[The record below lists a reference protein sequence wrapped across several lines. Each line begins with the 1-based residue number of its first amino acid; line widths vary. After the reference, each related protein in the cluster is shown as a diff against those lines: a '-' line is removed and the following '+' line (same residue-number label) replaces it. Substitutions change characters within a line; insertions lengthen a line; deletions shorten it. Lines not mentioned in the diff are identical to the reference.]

1 MDWTPGGL
9 SDDVEDRRGDSGGG
23 GGFGG
28 FGGGGGGGLGIIGV
42 VVLVIVSLVT
52 GHNYIGSYLGGGSS
66 GSTQSAPPPS
76 SQYGPGGP
84 RSQYGSTQGSSGRV
98 NASPTEDRSAQ
109 LVSFVLGDAQKFWA
123 QTLQEQGVQYRRA
136 KVVLYRNA
144 TYSGCGTAQSQVG
157 PFYCPADQ
165 KIYMDLSFWDQ
176 LAQLGGGRAEF
187 AQAYVVAHEL
197 GHHIQNL
204 LGTEQKVERANQQNP
219 SGRNRLSV
227 KVELQAD
234 CFAGVWAKSG
244 ESRGFIHTD
253 DIAGG
258 LKAAAAVGDD
268 HLQGMQGGT
277 VRPDTFTHGSSADR
291 EKWFNRGLSGGTIDS
306 CNTFAGNE

>member
-1 MDWTPGGL
+1 MGTMDWTPGGL

-23 GGFGG
+23 GGGFG

-52 GHNYIGSYLGGGSS
+52 GHNYIGSYLSGGG
-66 GSTQSAPPPS
+66 GGQAQAPS
-76 SQYGPGGP
+76 QRNSQYGP
-84 RSQYGSTQGSSGRV
+84 TQRP
-98 NASPTEDRSAQ
+98 ASPASQSPGEDRSAQ

-123 QTLQEQGVQYRRA
+123 QTLQEQGIQYRRA

-165 KIYMDLSFWDQ
+165 KIYMDLSFWDE
-176 LAQLGGGRAEF
+176 LAKLGGGHAEF

-197 GHHIQNL
+197 GHHIQNV

-234 CFAGVWAKSG
+234 CFAGIWAKSG
-244 ESRGFIHTD
+244 ENRGFIHTD

-291 EKWFNRGLSGGTIDS
+291 EKWFNRGLNGGTIDS
-306 CNTFAGNE
+306 CNTFSADAN

>member
-28 FGGGGGGGLGIIGV
+28 FGGGGGGGLGIIGF
-42 VVLVIVSLVT
+42 VVLVIISLVT
-52 GHNYIGSYLGGGSS
+52 GHNYIGSYLSGGGSS
-66 GSTQSAPPPS
+66 APTQQSAPPS
-76 SQYGPGGP
+76 SQYGPTQ
-84 RSQYGSTQGSSGRV
+84 RSSSG
-98 NASPTEDRSAQ
+98 ASGAVSQSPGEDREAQ
-109 LVSFVLGDAQKFWA
+109 LVSWVLGNAQTFWS
-123 QTLQEQGVQYRRA
+123 QTLQQQGVQYRRA

-165 KIYMDLSFWDQ
+165 KIYIDLSFWNE
-176 LAQLGGGRAEF
+176 LAKLGGGNAEF

-244 ESRGFIHTD
+244 EQKGFIHTD

-306 CNTFAGNE
+306 CNTFAADAN

>member
-23 GGFGG
+23 GGFNL
-28 FGGGGGGGLGIIGV
+28 GGGGGGGLGIIGV
-42 VVLVIVSLVT
+42 VVVVIISLVT
-52 GHNYIGSYLGGGSS
+52 GHNYIGSYLGSGSS
-66 GSTQSAPPPS
+66 ETTQSAPS
-76 SQYGPGGP
+76 QNSQYGP
-84 RSQYGSTQGSSGRV
+84 RAAQGTSSGAV
-98 NASPTEDRSAQ
+98 SQSPTEDRSAQ
-109 LVSFVLGDAQKFWA
+109 LVSFVLGDAQKFWG
-123 QTLQEQGVQYRRA
+123 QTLQAQGVQYRRA

-165 KIYMDLSFWDQ
+165 KIYIDLSFWDE
-176 LAQLGGGRAEF
+176 LKKLGGGNAEF

-204 LGTEQKVERANQQNP
+204 LGTEQKVERENAQNAR
-219 SGRNRLSV
+219 GRNHLSV
-227 KVELQAD
+227 EVELQAD

-244 ESRGFIHTD
+244 EARGFIHTD

-277 VRPDTFTHGSSADR
+277 VKPDTFTHGSSADR
-291 EKWFNRGLSGGTIDS
+291 EKWFNRGLSGGTVDS
-306 CNTFAGNE
+306 CNTFSGDE